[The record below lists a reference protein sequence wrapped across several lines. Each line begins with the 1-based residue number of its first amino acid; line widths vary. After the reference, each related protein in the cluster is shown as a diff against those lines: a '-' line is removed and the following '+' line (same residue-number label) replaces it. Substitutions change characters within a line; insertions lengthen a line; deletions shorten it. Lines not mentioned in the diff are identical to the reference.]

1 MTAKVPPMHAVNESP
16 DASQE
21 LAILLRSRIPL
32 LVIESSDESRVLKLL
47 AELSV
52 RVARNAHLPMFQWTV
67 TDGLKRID
75 VDLGAAQ
82 RHNAEPIEVLRH
94 IRATNLAG
102 VYVLVDFHP
111 FLGDP
116 KHVRLLKDIC
126 LAYDEAPRT
135 IVLLSDAIV
144 LPRELEQFSA
154 RFEVSVPA
162 REERRALV
170 ENVAQEW
177 LKANPGAPVRADRR
191 ALELLV
197 ENLAGLTTADTRRLA
212 RKAIFDDGALSQTD
226 LPALMQAKYQLLN
239 RSGVLT
245 YEPDTAKFADVGGL
259 ERLKG
264 WLKQRKPA
272 FDGTAGG
279 LEPPKGLLLLGV
291 QGCGKSLAA
300 RAAAGVFRVPLLRLD
315 FAAVYNKWHGESERN
330 LRDTLKT
337 AEMMAPCVLWID
349 EIEKGVATG
358 DGDSGTSR
366 RALGTFLTWL
376 AEKKS
381 ATFVVATANDIAAL
395 PPELIRKGRFDEI
408 FFVDL
413 PRPPVR
419 AQIFEIHARRR
430 NLALAPGEL
439 QRLVEAS
446 DGYSGAEIEQAVVSA
461 LYGAHATKEACRAQH
476 ILTELSATRPLS
488 LVMAERIAALRA
500 WAAERT
506 VPADE

>member
-1 MTAKVPPMHAVNESP
+1 MTAKVPAMRAVKETP

-21 LAILLRSRIPL
+21 LAILLRSRTPL
-32 LVIESSDESRVLKLL
+32 LVIESHDETRVLKLL

-52 RVARNAHLPMFQWTV
+52 RVARNAHMPMFQWTV

-75 VDLGAAQ
+75 IDLGGAQ
-82 RHNAEPIEVLRH
+82 RHNAEPLEVLRH
-94 IRATNLAG
+94 IRATNTAG

-111 FLGDP
+111 FLGEP
-116 KHVRLLKDIC
+116 VHVRLLKDIC
-126 LAYDEAPRT
+126 LSYDQVPRT
-135 IVLLSDAIV
+135 IVLLSDAID
-144 LPRELEQFSA
+144 LPREIEQFSA
-154 RFEVSVPA
+154 RFEISVPA
-162 REERRALV
+162 RDERRALV

-177 LKANPGAPVRADRR
+177 LKANPGERVQADRR

-197 ENLAGLTTADTRRLA
+197 ENLAGLTTTDTRRLA

-226 LPALMQAKYQLLN
+226 LPAIMQAKYQLLN
-239 RSGVLT
+239 RSGVLS
-245 YEPDTAKFADVGGL
+245 YEYDTAKFADVGGL
-259 ERLKG
+259 ERLKA

-272 FDGTAGG
+272 FDGTASG
-279 LEPPKGLLLLGV
+279 LEPPRGLLLLGV

-300 RAAAGVFRVPLLRLD
+300 RAAAGIFQVPLLRLD

-337 AEMMAPCVLWID
+337 AQLMSPCVLWID

-413 PRPPVR
+413 PRSAVR

-430 NLALAPGEL
+430 DLVLAPAEL
-439 QRLVEAS
+439 QQLVRAS
-446 DGYSGAEIEQAVVSA
+446 DGFSGAEIEQAVVSA
-461 LYGAHATKEACRAQH
+461 LYGAHATKETCGAQH
-476 ILTELSATRPLS
+476 ILAELKATRPLS

-506 VPADE
+506 VPAD